1 MKTMDAETRIIIA
14 DDHPIFR
21 RGLRAIVETEAHLQ
35 VVADA
40 ADGDTALALICEH
53 EPDVAI
59 LDLDMPGQDGFSVTR
74 AIAVRGLAVAVII
87 LTMHDS
93 EPLFNEALDLG
104 VKGFVLKDSA
114 LPEILDCLKA
124 VTAGRNYISPA
135 LSTYLVNRGRRA
147 ATLVRTT
154 PGIND
159 LTQAERNILRLIAAE
174 RTSRQIADELHI
186 SPRTVDR
193 HRENICDKLN
203 LHGANA
209 LVRFAIKRKSEL

>member
-1 MKTMDAETRIIIA
+1 MDAETQIIIA

-21 RGLRAIVETEAHLQ
+21 RGLCAVVGAEAHLK
-35 VVADA
+35 VVAEA

-59 LDLDMPGQDGFSVTR
+59 LDLDMPGQDGFAVTR
-74 AIAVRGLAVAVII
+74 AVADRGLAVAVII

-93 EPLFNEALDLG
+93 ESLFNAALDLG

-124 VTAGRNYISPA
+124 VRAGRNYISPQ
-135 LSTYLVNRGRRA
+135 LSTYLVSRA
-147 ATLVRTT
+147 KRADALARAK
-154 PGIND
+154 PGLQD
-159 LTQAERNILRLIAAE
+159 LTPAEQNVLRLIAAE
-174 RTSRQIADELHI
+174 KTTRQIAEELHI

-193 HRENICDKLN
+193 HRSNICDKLD

-209 LVRFAIKRKSEL
+209 LIRFALSHKSEL

>member
-1 MKTMDAETRIIIA
+1 MDAETQIIIA

-21 RGLRAIVETEAHLQ
+21 RGLRAIVEAQAHLK
-35 VVADA
+35 VVAEA
-40 ADGDTALALICEH
+40 ADGDAALALICEH

-59 LDLDMPGQDGFSVTR
+59 LDLDMPGRDGFAVTR
-74 AIAVRGLAVAVII
+74 AIADKGLAVAVII

-93 EPLFNEALDLG
+93 ESLFNAALDLG

-124 VTAGRNYISPA
+124 VAAGRNYISPQ
-135 LSTYLVNRGRRA
+135 LSTYLVGRATRA
-147 ATLVRTT
+147 DALSRDK
-154 PGIND
+154 PGLQD
-159 LTQAERNILRLIAAE
+159 LTPAERNILRLVASE
-174 RTSRQIADELHI
+174 KTTRQIADELHI

-193 HRENICDKLN
+193 HRANICDKLD

-209 LVRFAIKRKSEL
+209 LIRFALSHKSEL

>member
-1 MKTMDAETRIIIA
+1 MDAETRIIIA

-21 RGLRAIVETEAHLQ
+21 RGLRAVVEAQAHLK
-35 VVADA
+35 VVGEA

-53 EPDVAI
+53 EPDVAV

-74 AIAVRGLAVAVII
+74 AIADKGLAVAVVI

-93 EPLFNEALDLG
+93 EALFNEALDLG

-124 VTAGRNYISPA
+124 VAAGRNYISPQ
-135 LSTYLVNRGRRA
+135 LSTYLVSRA
-147 ATLVRTT
+147 TRADALARTT
-154 PGIND
+154 PGIRD
-159 LTQAERNILRLIAAE
+159 LTPAERNILRLIANE
-174 RTSRQIADELHI
+174 KTSRQIADELHI

-193 HRENICDKLN
+193 HRANICDKLD
-203 LHGANA
+203 LHGTNA
-209 LVRFAIKRKSEL
+209 LIRFALSHKSEL

>member
-1 MKTMDAETRIIIA
+1 MDAETHIIIA

-21 RGLRAIVETEAHLQ
+21 QGLRAIVETESHLK

-59 LDLDMPGQDGFSVTR
+59 LDLDMPGQDGFAVARAVT
-74 AIAVRGLAVAVII
+74 ARGLAVAVII

-93 EPLFNEALDLG
+93 ESLFNEALDLG

-124 VTAGRNYISPA
+124 VAAGRNYISPQ
-135 LSTYLVNRGRRA
+135 LSTYLVSRAGRA
-147 ATLVRTT
+147 GALTRTK
-154 PGIND
+154 PGLQD
-159 LTQAERNILRLIAAE
+159 LTPAERNILRFIAAE
-174 RTSRQIADELHI
+174 KTSRQIADELHI
-186 SPRTVDR
+186 SPRTVHR
-193 HRENICDKLN
+193 HRENICEKLD

-209 LVRFAIKRKSEL
+209 LIRFALTHKSEL